1 MLSPLRH
8 PCSTWDFIHC
18 VNHVTAHD
26 LLIVYEVFNN
36 ICAVKTIKFPV
47 AEEFG
52 TSKQKLACEQSCPE
66 PCEHVEYETAFSYS
80 GLYTETLDDY
90 LMEFLKSTANT
101 SVDRTIYEPLL
112 NMTQS
117 EREKYIE

>member
-1 MLSPLRH
+1 M
-8 PCSTWDFIHC
+8 
-18 VNHVTAHD
+18 TAHD
-26 LLIVYEVFNN
+26 LLIVYEVLNN
-36 ICAVKTIKFPV
+36 ICAVKTKSPV

-80 GLYTETLDDY
+80 GLHTETLDDY
-90 LMEFLKSTANT
+90 LMEFLNNTANT